1 MSIEEEKEPK
11 ILVNAVIKPTV
22 DSSQIG
28 AASKQKRTGLFL
40 KFKSKNDENIAK
52 VKEILQDYKG
62 DFPMYYYLD
71 DEKKYIKAQSYNF
84 VKYDDNLVKTLK
96 NILGEGNVAVR
107 F

>member
-1 MSIEEEKEPK
+1 M
-11 ILVNAVIKPTV
+11 
-22 DSSQIG
+22 
-28 AASKQKRTGLFL
+28 
-40 KFKSKNDENIAK
+40 
-52 VKEILQDYKG
+52 QDYKG